1 MSWYSFRFVTS
12 AGLECGRVDRRT
24 FFFCFPIQQ
33 SEHTFFAV
41 MNFLSTWFLSLEG
54 KWKSY
59 FQNFRAH
66 MFPIYFYLTNVPL
79 SEIYKHVGVFFV
91 GLQIRNWIICRPR
104 FLCLNWKKKKL
115 IGTIDAT
122 KRPEQLAVGPFF
134 HPSPNVFEYNQTL
147 TFSYQIKTESSRNC
161 VLRHD
166 VSGARF
172 FFFWFRVRLVCFFVF

>member
-1 MSWYSFRFVTS
+1 MSGFVFF
-12 AGLECGRVDRRT
+12 L
-24 FFFCFPIQQ
+24 FFCGPTNK
-33 SEHTFFAV
+33 ELDN
-41 MNFLSTWFLSLEG
+41 MSTPFSLFEL
-54 KWKSY
+54 KEK
-59 FQNFRAH
+59 
-66 MFPIYFYLTNVPL
+66 T
-79 SEIYKHVGVFFV
+79 
-91 GLQIRNWIICRPR
+91 
-104 FLCLNWKKKKL
+104 L

-172 FFFWFRVRLVCFFVF
+172 FFLVQGAVSLFFCFLNFIGSCRVFLS

>member
-1 MSWYSFRFVTS
+1 M
-12 AGLECGRVDRRT
+12 
-24 FFFCFPIQQ
+24 FFFF
-33 SEHTFFAV
+33 S
-41 MNFLSTWFLSLEG
+41 
-54 KWKSY
+54 
-59 FQNFRAH
+59 
-66 MFPIYFYLTNVPL
+66 
-79 SEIYKHVGVFFV
+79 FV

-172 FFFWFRVRLVCFFVF
+172 FFFFRFRVWLVFVCILFFKFYWLVSGFSFVIGMSKTLEIGSTTHVCVLFL